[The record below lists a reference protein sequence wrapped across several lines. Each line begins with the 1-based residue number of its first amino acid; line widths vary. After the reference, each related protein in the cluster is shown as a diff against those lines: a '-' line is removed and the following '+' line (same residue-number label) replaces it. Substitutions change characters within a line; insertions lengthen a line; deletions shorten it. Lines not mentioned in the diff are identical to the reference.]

1 MESIIKNKKNEINKR
16 DGIMLYLVSL
26 PLNHMSYVTLKGTI
40 NKLDSELFNAG
51 GGGIRPT
58 SLLLSLKREKLS
70 WPSMHL
76 HSKHHK
82 IPKTA
87 GCKNTPNLS
96 NDLAV
101 LTWSPASLLPSMFRP
116 HCSEGESE
124 VNRPSG

>member
-1 MESIIKNKKNEINKR
+1 
-16 DGIMLYLVSL
+16 MLYLASL
-26 PLNHMSYVTLKGTI
+26 PLNHMYCVTPKGTI

-51 GGGIRPT
+51 GEGGVIRPT
-58 SLLLSLKREKLS
+58 SLLLSLKREKLL

-82 IPKTA
+82 ISKTA

-101 LTWSPASLLPSMFRP
+101 LTWSPASLLPSMCRP

-124 VNRPSG
+124 VNRPLG

>member
-1 MESIIKNKKNEINKR
+1 MGN
-16 DGIMLYLVSL
+16 MLYLLSL
-26 PLNHMSYVTLKGTI
+26 PLNHMSYVTPKGTI

-51 GGGIRPT
+51 GEIRPT
-58 SLLLSLKREKLS
+58 LLLSLKREKLS

-82 IPKTA
+82 ISKTA

-101 LTWSPASLLPSMFRP
+101 LTWSPACLLPSMCQP

-124 VNRPSG
+124 VNRPLG